1 MGQEQQEVEAEVIGE
16 AIQVRDTAGLRD
28 LQEHC
33 RVLHLAAA
41 AVLHPSVARTPC
53 PEFLVRRG
61 VRRGCGERQ
70 NKREVWE
77 GSKYN

>member
-61 VRRGCGERQ
+61 CGERQ

-77 GSKYN
+77 GSKYS